1 LSVGVKSPLQCDD
14 WNVYRSVHQM
24 RVMKDNKQKRVL
36 VSCGDRGSRLRAY
49 SWWTWRT
56 QDDPSQP
63 GTGSQGADR
72 QSSRDGAWSAVRQ
85 ILPLSRKKV
94 EFFSDVLSRTRGELE
109 TQDLSTV
116 LTDKLFAMYAH
127 IYREA

>member
-1 LSVGVKSPLQCDD
+1 MYIVRCI
-14 WNVYRSVHQM
+14 NV
-24 RVMKDNKQKRVL
+24 RVIKDNKTKARFIEL
-36 VSCGDRGSRLRAY
+36 RGQGLPLKSIYR
-49 SWWTWRT
+49 WTWRK
-56 QDDPSQP
+56 QNDAGQL
-63 GTGSQGADR
+63 GTGSQGAGR
-72 QSSRDGAWSAVRQ
+72 QCSRDGAWGAVRQ

>member
-1 LSVGVKSPLQCDD
+1 
-14 WNVYRSVHQM
+14 
-24 RVMKDNKQKRVL
+24 MKDNDTKARFIELQRQGIPLKSIADEIGVNKTTL
-36 VSCGDRGSRLRAY
+36 VNWEQALKEQVDNLRAMALEAMY
-49 SWWTWRT
+49 DKYYRS
-56 QDDPSQP
+56 
-63 GTGSQGADR
+63 
-72 QSSRDGAWSAVRQ
+72 
-85 ILPLSRKKV
+85 IRKKV

>member
-1 LSVGVKSPLQCDD
+1 MYIVRCI
-14 WNVYRSVHQM
+14 NV
-24 RVMKDNKQKRVL
+24 RVMKDNKTKARFIEL
-36 VSCGDRGSRLRAY
+36 RGQGSHLRAY
-49 SWWTWRT
+49 SWWTWRK
-56 QDDPSQP
+56 QDDPSQL

-72 QSSRDGAWSAVRQ
+72 QSSRDGAWGAVRQ